1 MNKAVIYA
9 RVSSVGD
16 RQSTDRQIEDLTRYA
31 EGKGLEVIR
40 IFQEHVSGAKSNR
53 EREVLAECLEF
64 CRAERPGTLMVTEL
78 SRLGRST
85 VEVLKAVEDLT
96 AAGVNVFILDLNL
109 STLDEEGRENP
120 VAKMVLTVLALGAEM
135 ERKLILGRL
144 NSGRELAKRKG
155 VRMGRPKGSSLS
167 DDALAAKY
175 PEVVKHIR
183 KGKNSIREIAK
194 LTGVSVSTIQ
204 RVKSAMYNKA
214 LAPGQKDLE
223 RGNVCRQKDGES
235 VEEFLKRMWEE
246 D

>member
-1 MNKAVIYA
+1 MSKAVIYA

-16 RQSTDRQIEDLTRYA
+16 RQSTERQVEDLTRYA
-31 EGKGLEVIR
+31 EGKGLDVVR
-40 IFQEHVSGAKSNR
+40 IFQEHISGARTNR
-53 EREVLAECLEF
+53 EREALTECLEF

-109 STLDEEGRENP
+109 STLDEESRENP

-144 NSGRELAKRKG
+144 NSGRALAKSKG
-155 VRMGRPKGSSLS
+155 VRMGRPKGTT
-167 DDALAAKY
+167 DDLLKKH
-175 PEVVKHIR
+175 PEVVKHLR

-194 LTGVSVSTIQ
+194 LTGVSVSTVQ
-204 RVKSAMYNKA
+204 RVKAS
-214 LAPGQKDLE
+214 L
-223 RGNVCRQKDGES
+223 S
-235 VEEFLKRMWEE
+235 
-246 D
+246 

>member
-1 MNKAVIYA
+1 MKAVIYA
-9 RVSSVGD
+9 RVSSIGE

-96 AAGVNVFILDLNL
+96 AAGVNVYVLDIDL
-109 STLDEEGRENP
+109 STLDGEGKENP

-167 DDALAAKY
+167 DEALAAKY
-175 PEVVKHIR
+175 PEVLRHLR

-194 LTGVSVSTIQ
+194 LTGVSVSTVQ
-204 RVKSAMYNKA
+204 RVKKS
-214 LAPGQKDLE
+214 LT
-223 RGNVCRQKDGES
+223 
-235 VEEFLKRMWEE
+235 
-246 D
+246 

>member
-1 MNKAVIYA
+1 MERKKAVIYA
-9 RVSSVGD
+9 RVSSLGD

-31 EGKGLEVIR
+31 EGKGYEIVKV
-40 IFQEHVSGAKSNR
+40 FQEHISGAKTNQ
-53 EREVLAECLEF
+53 ERGVLSECLEF
-64 CRAERPGTLMVTEL
+64 CKTERPGTLMVTEL

-144 NSGRELAKRKG
+144 NSGRELAKKRG
-155 VRMGRPKGSSLS
+155 VAMGRPKGAT
-167 DDALAAKY
+167 DDLLQKY
-175 PEVVKHIR
+175 PEVVKHLR

-194 LTGVSVSTIQ
+194 LTGISVSTVQ
-204 RVKSAMYNKA
+204 RVKRSLN
-214 LAPGQKDLE
+214 
-223 RGNVCRQKDGES
+223 
-235 VEEFLKRMWEE
+235 
-246 D
+246 

>member
-1 MNKAVIYA
+1 MNRTVIYA
-9 RVSSVGD
+9 RVSSAGD

-31 EGKGLEVIR
+31 EGKGLDVIQ
-40 IFQEHVSGAKSNR
+40 IFKEHISGARTNK

-64 CRAERPGTLMVTEL
+64 CRAEHPGTLMVTEL

-109 STLDEEGRENP
+109 STLDDEGKENP

-144 NSGRELAKRKG
+144 NSGRELAKKKG
-155 VRMGRPKGSSLS
+155 VRMGRPRGAT
-167 DDALAAKY
+167 DDLLKKY
-175 PEVVKHIR
+175 PEVVRYLR

-194 LTGVSVSTIQ
+194 LTNVSVSTVQRIKAYIQ
-204 RVKSAMYNKA
+204 
-214 LAPGQKDLE
+214 
-223 RGNVCRQKDGES
+223 
-235 VEEFLKRMWEE
+235 
-246 D
+246 

>member
-1 MNKAVIYA
+1 MSKAVIYA

-16 RQSTDRQIEDLTRYA
+16 RQSTERQVEDLTRYA
-31 EGKGLEVIR
+31 EGKGLDVVR
-40 IFQEHVSGAKSNR
+40 ICQEHISGAKTNQ
-53 EREVLAECLEF
+53 ERGVLSECLEF
-64 CRAERPGTLMVTEL
+64 CKAEHPDTLMVTEL

-144 NSGRELAKRKG
+144 NSGRELAKKRG
-155 VRMGRPKGSSLS
+155 VAMGRPKGTT
-167 DDALAAKY
+167 DDLLQKY
-175 PEVVKHIR
+175 PEVVKHLR

-194 LTGVSVSTIQ
+194 LTGVSTSTVQ
-204 RVKSAMYNKA
+204 RVKH
-214 LAPGQKDLE
+214 
-223 RGNVCRQKDGES
+223 CI
-235 VEEFLKRMWEE
+235 F
-246 D
+246 

>member
-1 MNKAVIYA
+1 MERKKTVIYA

-16 RQSTDRQIEDLTRYA
+16 RQSTERQVEDLTRYA
-31 EGKGLEVIR
+31 EGKGLEVVR
-40 IFQEHVSGAKSNR
+40 IFQEHVSGAKSNQ
-53 EREVLAECLEF
+53 ERGVLSECLDF
-64 CRAERPGTLMVTEL
+64 CRIERPGTLMVTEL

-109 STLDEEGRENP
+109 STLEDGKENP

-144 NSGRELAKRKG
+144 NSGRELAKKRG
-155 VRMGRPKGSSLS
+155 VAMGRPKGAT
-167 DDALAAKY
+167 DDLQQKY
-175 PEVVKHIR
+175 PEVVKHLR

-204 RVKSAMYNKA
+204 RVKKT
-214 LAPGQKDLE
+214 LT
-223 RGNVCRQKDGES
+223 
-235 VEEFLKRMWEE
+235 
-246 D
+246 

>member
-1 MNKAVIYA
+1 MSCTAVIYA
-9 RVSSVGD
+9 RVSSMGD

-31 EGKGLEVIR
+31 EGKGLEIVR

-64 CRAERPGTLMVTEL
+64 CKTEHPDTLMVTEL

-109 STLDEEGRENP
+109 STLDDEGKENP

-144 NSGRELAKRKG
+144 NSGRELAKKRG

-167 DDALAAKY
+167 DEALAAKY
-175 PEVVKHIR
+175 PEVIRHLR

-194 LTGVSVSTIQ
+194 LTGVSVSTVQ
-204 RVKSAMYNKA
+204 RVKATMNENS
-214 LAPGQKDLE
+214 LAPA
-223 RGNVCRQKDGES
+223 
-235 VEEFLKRMWEE
+235 
-246 D
+246 

>member
-1 MNKAVIYA
+1 MSHKAVIYA
-9 RVSSVGD
+9 RVSSIGE
-16 RQSTDRQIEDLTRYA
+16 RQSTDRQIEDLTIYA

-96 AAGVNVFILDLNL
+96 AAGVNVYVLNIDL
-109 STLDEEGRENP
+109 STLDGEGKENP

-167 DDALAAKY
+167 DEALAAKY
-175 PEVVKHIR
+175 PEVLRHLR

-204 RVKSAMYNKA
+204 RVKK
-214 LAPGQKDLE
+214 
-223 RGNVCRQKDGES
+223 S
-235 VEEFLKRMWEE
+235 VT
-246 D
+246 

>member
-1 MNKAVIYA
+1 MERKKAVIYA
-9 RVSSVGD
+9 RVSSLGD

-31 EGKGLEVIR
+31 EGKGLEVVR
-40 IFQEHVSGAKSNR
+40 IFQEHVSGAKSNQ
-53 EREVLAECLEF
+53 ERGVLSECLDF
-64 CRAERPGTLMVTEL
+64 CRVERPGTLMVTEL

-144 NSGRELAKRKG
+144 NSGRELAKKKG
-155 VRMGRPKGSSLS
+155 IRMGRPKGSSLS
-167 DDALAAKY
+167 DEALAAKY
-175 PEVVKHIR
+175 PEVLRHLR

-194 LTGVSVSTIQ
+194 LTGVSVSTVQ
-204 RVKSAMYNKA
+204 RVKKS
-214 LAPGQKDLE
+214 LT
-223 RGNVCRQKDGES
+223 
-235 VEEFLKRMWEE
+235 
-246 D
+246 

>member
-1 MNKAVIYA
+1 MSHKSVIYA
-9 RVSSVGD
+9 RVSSIGD

-31 EGKGLEVIR
+31 EGKGYEIVKV
-40 IFQEHVSGAKSNR
+40 FQEHISGAKTNQ
-53 EREVLAECLEF
+53 ERGVLSECLEF
-64 CRAERPGTLMVTEL
+64 CKTERPDTLMVTEL

-85 VEVLKAVEDLT
+85 VEVLKTVEDLT

-144 NSGRELAKRKG
+144 NSGRELAKKKG
-155 VRMGRPKGSSLS
+155 IRMGRPKGSSLS
-167 DDALAAKY
+167 DEALAAKY
-175 PEVVKHIR
+175 PDVVKHLK

-204 RVKSAMYNKA
+204 RVKKSSN
-214 LAPGQKDLE
+214 
-223 RGNVCRQKDGES
+223 
-235 VEEFLKRMWEE
+235 
-246 D
+246 

>member
-1 MNKAVIYA
+1 MERKKNVIYA
-9 RVSSVGD
+9 RVSSMGD
-16 RQSTDRQIEDLTRYA
+16 RQSTDRQVEDLTRYA
-31 EGKGLEVIR
+31 EGKGLEIVR

-64 CRAERPGTLMVTEL
+64 CRAEHPDTLMVTEL

-144 NSGRELAKRKG
+144 NSGRELAKKRG
-155 VRMGRPKGSSLS
+155 VTMGRPKGAT
-167 DDALAAKY
+167 DDLLQKH
-175 PEVVKHIR
+175 PEVVKHLR

-194 LTGVSVSTIQ
+194 LTGVSVSTVQ
-204 RVKSAMYNKA
+204 RVKAA
-214 LAPGQKDLE
+214 LWRHE
-223 RGNVCRQKDGES
+223 VNH
-235 VEEFLKRMWEE
+235 F
-246 D
+246 